1 MTVKPIAKS
10 YWRLMKAGRRTFDS
24 VPDGVKEDVKTMAR
38 EDVAHGII
46 TEEQYKDFIG
56 EAFAAE

>member
-10 YWRLMKAGRRTFDS
+10 YWRLIKAGNRTFAS
-24 VPDGVKEDVKTMAR
+24 VPDSVKEDVKVLAKN
-38 EDVAHGII
+38 DVGVI

-56 EAFAAE
+56 EAYVM

>member
-10 YWRLMKAGRRTFDS
+10 YWRLIKAGNRTFAS
-24 VPDGVKEDVKTMAR
+24 VPDSVKEDVKVLAKN
-38 EDVAHGII
+38 DVGVI

-56 EAFAAE
+56 EAYVI